1 MRYKEWQLMFLF
13 CFVKDIYEPSRMIK
27 LSNKKKGAVRTQEH
41 TGSYSTQWW
50 PLPKRG
56 QIDMMIQLGW
66 QQPTV
71 WYKGP
76 HGESKR
82 KMFPNSTTCMASMHY
97 SFYVNCHFQV

>member
-13 CFVKDIYEPSRMIK
+13 CFVKDIYEPSRLIK
-27 LSNKKKGAVRTQEH
+27 LSNKKRGCSHAITYRELFYTMV
-41 TGSYSTQWW
+41 

-56 QIDMMIQLGW
+56 QIDMIQLGW
-66 QQPTV
+66 QHPTMC
-71 WYKGP
+71 YKGP

-82 KMFPNSTTCMASMHY
+82 KMFPNSTICMASMYY